1 MYDLLIFGKEARR
14 SDSSVANSCADEDKR
29 VALADS
35 VVGGLY
41 AVHTEHTHIKR
52 VVGREK
58 AYAHHCRNCGDTRL
72 FGKSDKLV
80 RSVGGKNTAA
90 CADKR
95 FLGSFESL
103 CDLLHLHSVALE
115 SGLVS
120 PHRNIFNGF
129 ILDDSLLNIDRNI
142 YQDRT
147 FSARSCNMESLLEDP
162 WEVACVLDKVA
173 VLNERHRRARNV
185 RFLENVAAD
194 LVCGDLTRDADY
206 RDTVG
211 ISGCYRSNKISCAR
225 SRCGN
230 TYSRLVGDPCI
241 AVGGM
246 TCVCFMPYEDMV
258 YIAFV
263 KLIIE
268 RADSS
273 SGITEDDF
281 DTLLLQALDHGFG
294 GFDLLSHPNHSKHN
308 KYTYY
313 YNIIP
318 F

>member
-1 MYDLLIFGKEARR
+1 MYDLLVFGKEARR
-14 SDSSVANSCADEDKR
+14 SNSPVADSCADEDKR

-35 VVGGLY
+35 VVSGLN

-52 VVGREK
+52 VIGREK
-58 AYAHHCRNCGDTRL
+58 AYAHHCRNSRDTRL

-80 RSVGGKNTAA
+80 RSVRGENAAA

-95 FLGSFESL
+95 LLGSFESL
-103 CDLLHLHSVALE
+103 CDLLHLHGVALE
-115 SGLVS
+115 SGLVCA
-120 PHRNIFNGF
+120 HRNFFNGL

-142 YQDRT
+142 YQDRA
-147 FSARSCNMESLLEDP
+147 FSARSCNMESLLEDS

-173 VLNERHRRARNV
+173 VLYERHRRTRNV
-185 RFLENVAAD
+185 CLRENVAAD
-194 LVCGDLTRDADY
+194 LVGGNLTRDTDY

-211 ISGCYRSNKISCAR
+211 ISYRGNTISCAR
-225 SRCGN
+225 TRCGN
-230 TYSRLVGDPCI
+230 TYSRFVCDSCI
-241 AVGGM
+241 AVSGM
-246 TCVCFMPYEDMV
+246 TCISFMSYKDMV

-313 YNIIP
+313 YNVIS